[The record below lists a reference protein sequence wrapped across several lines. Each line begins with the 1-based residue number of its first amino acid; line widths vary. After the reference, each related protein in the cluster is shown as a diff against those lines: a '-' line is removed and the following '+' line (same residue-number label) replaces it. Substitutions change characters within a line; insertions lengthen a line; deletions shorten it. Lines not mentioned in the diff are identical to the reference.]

1 MMTDT
6 RILADA
12 DAIAAEIPDGSRLVI
27 FKDSGVPMESV
38 RALIRRGIRN
48 LHLVTI
54 PTGGLAPDLLI
65 GAGCVSTIETA
76 GVTMGEFGSAPCFAR
91 AVKTGVITIKDSTC
105 PAIYAGLQ
113 AGQKGIPF
121 MPLRGLIGSDILES
135 REDYRVIENPFGDGD
150 RIVALPAIVPDI
162 ALIHVPLADRFGNV
176 WIARQPELK
185 TLAHAARSTFVTAEK
200 ITDENILE
208 DETLAANAISS
219 LYITGIA
226 EAPAGA
232 WPLDLPGH
240 YDIDREHLT
249 DYCRQAATEDG
260 FKRYLGDVVAAPRV
274 AAQ

>member
-1 MMTDT
+1 MTEA

-12 DAIAAEIPDGSRLVI
+12 DAIAAEIPDGSRLAI
-27 FKDSGVPMESV
+27 FKDSGVPMEGI
-38 RALIRRGIRN
+38 RALIRRGARD

-54 PTGGLAPDLLI
+54 PTGGLAPELLI
-65 GAGCVSTIETA
+65 GAGCVATIETA

-91 AVKTGVITIKDSTC
+91 AVKSGAVTIKDSTC

-121 MPLRGLIGSDILES
+121 MPLRGLIGSDILNN
-135 REDYRVIENPFGDGD
+135 RDDYRVIENPFAEGD
-150 RIVALPAIVPDI
+150 RVVVLPAIIPDA

-185 TLAHAARSTFVTAEK
+185 TLAHAARKTFVTAEK
-200 ITDENILE
+200 ITDDNILE
-208 DETLAANAISS
+208 DDTLASNSISS

-226 EAPAGA
+226 EAPGGA
-232 WPLDLPGH
+232 WPLDLPGS
-240 YDIDREHLT
+240 YDIDREHLAG
-249 DYCRQAATEDG
+249 YCRQAATENG
-260 FKRYLGDVVAAPRV
+260 FRRYVSDVVTAPGV